1 MIWNLLT
8 NTEEPT
14 GGCDNWGS
22 WLMIGIL
29 FAIIIV
35 WMVFSRRSQKKRQ
48 DEVQNTLDAVG
59 PGNKV
64 KTIGGICGIV
74 VEVNNEDN
82 TFILE
87 TGSETTGKCFIKFDK
102 QAIYQTDALAK
113 KQEPAAEKPVEKKEE
128 AAEVPAE
135 TPVEAPAEEAAAPE
149 TEEKKD

>member
-8 NTEEPT
+8 NNTEQPT
-14 GGCDNWGS
+14 GGCDGWGS

-35 WMVFSRRSQKKRQ
+35 WMVFSRRSQKKHQ
-48 DEVQNTLDAVG
+48 DEVQNTLNAVG

-87 TGSETTGKCFIKFDK
+87 TGSETTGKCYIKFDK
-102 QAIYQTDALAK
+102 QAIYQTDALTK
-113 KQEPAAEKPVEKKEE
+113 KPEANAEETPAEASVEEPVAEETAVEEPAQ
-128 AAEVPAE
+128 
-135 TPVEAPAEEAAAPE
+135 

>member
-64 KTIGGICGIV
+64 KTIGGSCGIV